1 MTEELKKS
9 MKQIVAELQ
18 RNSLDSQWL
27 HQIPLEKKE
36 EYVTKD
42 PTKIYFIERG
52 NLLVTKTLTSDAIL
66 DVQGINNKI
75 YEIFTKNELIAL
87 ENLSDENTNLAF
99 KMSALV
105 SSEIISIDK
114 EYLLNYCTNK
124 PSFLEAILKY
134 ATTNI
139 LQYEEKSLAF
149 LGSREQRLS
158 WSVETQKNNELN
170 DEVNMTNRILSKI
183 SRVDESFISRNI

>member
-1 MTEELKKS
+1 
-9 MKQIVAELQ
+9 MKLIVAELQ
-18 RNSLDSQWL
+18 RNSLDSKWL
-27 HQIPLEKKE
+27 HQIPLGRKE
-36 EYVTKD
+36 EYDTKD

-75 YEIFTKNELIAL
+75 YEIFTENDLVAL

-99 KMSALV
+99 KMVALDR
-105 SSEIISIDK
+105 SEIISIDK

-124 PSFLEAILKY
+124 PSFLETILKY
-134 ATTNI
+134 TTAKT

-158 WSVETQKNNELN
+158 WSIETQRNSELN
-170 DEVNMTNRILSKI
+170 EEINMTNRILSKL
-183 SRVDESFISRNI
+183 SRVDESFVSRNIEKIN